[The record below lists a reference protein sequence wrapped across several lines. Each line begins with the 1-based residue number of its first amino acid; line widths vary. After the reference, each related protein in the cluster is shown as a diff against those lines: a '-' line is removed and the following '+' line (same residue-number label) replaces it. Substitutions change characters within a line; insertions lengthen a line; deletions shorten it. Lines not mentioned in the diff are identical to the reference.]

1 MVFNNNIQSILKTVH
16 CRTHRYFCRTQRS
29 FYEDVNVR
37 TAYRQSADT
46 DVGCCALEQD
56 TKLMSP
62 PRLTPLAD
70 PCLSF
75 IPSLFLHREVG
86 GTLSNGK

>member
-1 MVFNNNIQSILKTVH
+1 M
-16 CRTHRYFCRTQRS
+16 
-29 FYEDVNVR
+29 R

-46 DVGCCALEQD
+46 HVGCCALEQD

-70 PCLSF
+70 PCISF
-75 IPSLFLHREVG
+75 ILSLFLYRKVG
-86 GTLSNGK
+86 GTLSNGKQDYPLLLCCHNFLKE